1 MKHSLKTLSRI
12 TGYSTATVS
21 RALSNSGS
29 VREEVRKRIINAARE
44 IGYFAGSSRVLVIGE
59 MLAPSFYHDNLLLP
73 LADAL
78 YRSGFC
84 AEFIAKRDVNQVL
97 DQNFRGAISLLREG
111 IEQYWGNH
119 HNIPLVCINSSAA
132 HLHGIYSVCND
143 DRSGCAAMA
152 KTLVELG
159 HRKIGL
165 YGDSVQLTCREDHP
179 YYLNRM
185 EAFLQVMR
193 ENHLP
198 DDLLAGKNMQ
208 TDTVSMIKSLL
219 DRGCTALIGN
229 GETAGVEI
237 YQAMQVLGKK
247 IPADISVMTWIAPS
261 FERYYYPPASG
272 VVQDFER
279 IAGKAVEILQ
289 MQIDGEIC
297 SSDIVV
303 PPLTVIGS
311 SVARCQ

>member
-1 MKHSLKTLSRI
+1 MKNSLKTLSRI

-21 RALSNSGS
+21 RALSNSGN

-44 IGYFAGSSRVLVIGE
+44 IGYSAGSSRVLVIGE
-59 MLAPSFYHDNLLLP
+59 MLAPSFYHDNLLP
-73 LADAL
+73 YLADAL

-84 AEFIAKRDVNQVL
+84 VEFIAKRDVNQVL

-132 HLHGIYSVCND
+132 HLHSIYSVCND
-143 DRSGCAAMA
+143 DCAGCAAMA
-152 KTLVELG
+152 TTLVELG

-165 YGDSVQLTCREDHP
+165 FGDSVQLICREDHP

-193 ENHLP
+193 KNGLP
-198 DDLLAGKNMQ
+198 DDLLAGKSTQ
-208 TDTVSMIKSLL
+208 TDTVSMVKSLL

-237 YQAMQVLGKK
+237 YQALQVLGMK
-247 IPADISVMTWIAPS
+247 IPDDVSVMTWIAPS
-261 FERYYYPPASG
+261 FAGYYYPPASG

-279 IAGKAVEILQ
+279 IAGRAVEMLQ
-289 MQIDGEIC
+289 MQINGEHC
-297 SSDIVV
+297 SSDTVI